1 MKKFLAVIMAAVL
14 LLSVSLPVFAISGE
28 DLLKGALI
36 TVINEAVKQDQN
48 KNKNSK
54 SETQP
59 KTQNETPQPS
69 VTKSESEPDFSNMTE
84 EEYYRSKEYDRLL
97 FLSGR
102 IENDLC
108 ELGNN
113 ILAYNKPALD
123 IKLTK
128 KERSVPEDEYDDSPN
143 AKMILSNVMYN
154 RVCVKGKTI
163 VIGSAEKNKKFK
175 TDLIIT
181 AEPDFPPAAK
191 GSNQNVPRIYVGQD
205 VNVLE
210 NFVGM
215 SARNISNMQ
224 QRNRQKG
231 TPITETIN
239 LDPTSFVF
247 TNLAY
252 KDNKI
257 AELHHHN
264 GYALTSDRAWNFA
277 KKKAQE
283 LGLTFAS
290 TFNY

>member
-1 MKKFLAVIMAAVL
+1 MKKFLAVIMVAVL
-14 LLSVSLPVFAISGE
+14 LLSVSLPVFALSGE

-84 EEYYRSKEYDRLL
+84 EEYYRSKEYNRLTAL
-97 FLSGR
+97 GSR
-102 IENDLC
+102 IESDLL

-143 AKMILSNVMYN
+143 PKMTLSDVMYN

-163 VIGSAEKNKKFK
+163 VIGSAKKDKKF
-175 TDLIIT
+175 T
-181 AEPDFPPAAK
+181 
-191 GSNQNVPRIYVGQD
+191 
-205 VNVLE
+205 
-210 NFVGM
+210 
-215 SARNISNMQ
+215 
-224 QRNRQKG
+224 
-231 TPITETIN
+231 
-239 LDPTSFVF
+239 
-247 TNLAY
+247 
-252 KDNKI
+252 
-257 AELHHHN
+257 
-264 GYALTSDRAWNFA
+264 
-277 KKKAQE
+277 
-283 LGLTFAS
+283 
-290 TFNY
+290 

>member
-1 MKKFLAVIMAAVL
+1 MKKFLAVIMSTVL

-97 FLSGR
+97 SLSGR
-102 IENDLC
+102 IEDDLI

-113 ILAYNKPALD
+113 ILTYNKPALD
-123 IKLTK
+123 VKLTK
-128 KERSVPEDEYDDSPN
+128 QDRTIPEDEFDDNP
-143 AKMILSNVMYN
+143 KMILSDVMYN

-163 VIGSAEKNKKFK
+163 VIGSAKKDKKF
-175 TDLIIT
+175 TTVLIIT
-181 AEPDFPPAAK
+181 GETDFPPAAK
-191 GSNQNVPRIYVGQD
+191 GNSGIYVGGD
-205 VNVLE
+205 LSVLE

-224 QRNRQKG
+224 QRNRPKG
-231 TPITETIN
+231 EPIKDIIDI
-239 LDPTSFVF
+239 DPDSFIF
-247 TNLAY
+247 TKLAY
-252 KDNKI
+252 KDKKI
-257 AELHHHN
+257 SELFYHQC
-264 GYALTSDRAWNFA
+264 YSIVVERVWKFA
-277 KKKAQE
+277 KKKTQE
-283 LGLTFAS
+283 LGLTFVS
-290 TFNY
+290 EF